1 VERSINYYLIDCQA
15 AFSFSLPM
23 PGRRTGN
30 LNPIP
35 KPLYTAIQ
43 RDLFASF
50 AIVASSSSLHCA
62 AQQGSSAA
70 AANNNNSSITV
81 RRGYRSLL
89 YLVGPYLPL
98 AKKNAKYNRKN

>member
-70 AANNNNSSITV
+70 AANNNNNAQQYYSTS
-81 RRGYRSLL
+81 GLSFLA
-89 YLVGPYLPL
+89 LPCW
-98 AKKNAKYNRKN
+98 AIFAAC